1 VKKQYIILYILGTI
15 MTGLFFALV
24 AHGTSNIIANKDKG
38 LIQCSM
44 SFFFIVSLC
53 DIVKEI
59 LKDGEQ

>member
-1 VKKQYIILYILGTI
+1 